1 MPTLLKV
8 NLVFVFFTLS
18 ICFADQK
25 KQRRP
30 VVDQFSWNFLNL
42 FREKANNVPN
52 YVVAIE
58 SNNYI
63 N

>member
-30 VVDQFSWNFLNL
+30 VVDQFSWNFLNF

-58 SNNYI
+58 SNI